1 MTLPASGPISIGDV
15 AAELGIGL
23 PLSLGDPRV
32 RTLAGVP
39 SGPISLGQL
48 RGKSVAGPLTVTAQ
62 NSSNSADT
70 QFGSGVVTCNP
81 SVYIAGG
88 VDPKTCNWSILSN
101 PGGATVAFSGPSATV
116 QFSYAS
122 NSAGSAT
129 VTLRCTVTDGAG
141 SQRTVDVTGTLQW
154 ASNAPP
160 LSVTAM
166 DDYNSVDTQFGGG
179 TVSCRPAVNVAGG
192 VDPKT
197 FAWSILSNPRGATV
211 ALGSGLSA
219 TVQFT
224 YTKNS
229 TGSATVTLRCTVTD
243 GAGTQRTV
251 DVTGSLEWAGNL

>member
-1 MTLPASGPISIGDV
+1 MTLPTSGPISLGMV
-15 AAELGIGL
+15 AAELRIGL
-23 PLSLGDPRV
+23 PLSLGDTRV

-48 RGKSVAGPLTVTAQ
+48 RGKSVAGPLTVTGQ
-62 NSSNSADT
+62 NSSSSADT

-88 VDPKTCNWSILSN
+88 VDPKTCAWSILSN

-116 QFSYAS
+116 QVNYAS

-141 SQRTVDVTGTLQW
+141 TQRTVDVTGTLQW

-166 DDYNSVDTQFGGG
+166 DDYNSVNTQFSAG
-179 TVSCRPAVNVAGG
+179 TVSCSPAVNVTGG

-197 FAWSILSNPRGATV
+197 FSWSVLSNPGGATV
-211 ALGSGLSA
+211 SFGNGPAA
-219 TVQFT
+219 TVQVS
-224 YTKNS
+224 YTRNS
-229 TGSATVTLRCTVTD
+229 TGSAEVTLRCTVTD

-251 DVTGSLEWAGNL
+251 NVTGSLEWAGNL